1 MKQISEVAVRL
12 VTIVLLALQIRYHV
26 LQDKPVQLKVY
37 QLLMKTAQQVI
48 TVLLTQDHLL
58 LTMMIPNKT
67 LVTDVLKDS
76 TVLHK
81 SDIQFLVL

>member
-37 QLLMKTAQQVI
+37 HLLMKTAQQVI
-48 TVLLTQDHLL
+48 TVLSTQDHLL

>member
-58 LTMMIPNKT
+58 LTMMILNKT